1 MGLRA
6 EGAVSDGS
14 AGFAVRVAVAIGPS
28 RKRRV
33 TEIGGGTV
41 GPIVTRAEGAVSDGS
56 AG

>member
-6 EGAVSDGS
+6 DGAVSDGS
-14 AGFAVRVAVAIGPS
+14 AGFAVRVAVTVGPS
-28 RKRRV
+28 RNR
-33 TEIGGGTV
+33 TITDIGGGTV

>member
-6 EGAVSDGS
+6 DGAVCDGS

>member
-1 MGLRA
+1 MGLRVD
-6 EGAVSDGS
+6 GAVSDGS

-33 TEIGGGTV
+33 TDIGGGTV